1 MYGNKNCG
9 DRDQTSGFTTC
20 AFRQSRQL
28 STYTVPL
35 LVSIWSASGTYPQDG
50 HIDNRPRPHSKRPA
64 AETRG
69 GPMDEIVCANT
80 AFRYWRCPPQVRD
93 LYPRL
98 PSSEDGWRA
107 LAQSPFVVDVLKTP
121 IIAVASPGYCNHHSG
136 LRSTI
141 RWEGASDAGTTIDTH
156 LGFSVT
162 NPLNTLFTMTRFVS
176 QMDLVLAMYE
186 FCGWFSVFEPT
197 SAAEIQLEK
206 AAGDKRPSST
216 QDLFELEEDED
227 KAPWKR
233 VYAHAVVKASENGRQ
248 ANEQENDKLV
258 TRLKGTSLWIR
269 KPLIELSE
277 LHKFANK
284 VKSQMWGKQFYE
296 AAQQVI
302 GIAASPLEV
311 AGILLL
317 SRPRRFGGA
326 GFSDVYVNDL
336 APLSVSAKS
345 IAGQNVCYGDIVI
358 VNPIL
363 MKAVIIEIQ
372 GEVIHGSGAVLDHD
386 AERMTALQSMGF
398 DVFLVTHDMLNDRKQ
413 LNTIIRSVCERL
425 GLRYRPKTEAMKRAE
440 TRLRA
445 NTLCNWLEIGK

>member
-1 MYGNKNCG
+1 
-9 DRDQTSGFTTC
+9 
-20 AFRQSRQL
+20 
-28 STYTVPL
+28 
-35 LVSIWSASGTYPQDG
+35 
-50 HIDNRPRPHSKRPA
+50 
-64 AETRG
+64 
-69 GPMDEIVCANT
+69 MDEIVCANS

-98 PSSEDGWRA
+98 PSSEDSWRA
-107 LAQSPFVVDVLKTP
+107 LAQAPFVTDVLKTP
-121 IIAVASPGYCNHHSG
+121 VITVASPGCCNHHSG

-141 RWEGASDAGTTIDTH
+141 RWDGASDPGTTIDTH

-162 NPLNTLFTMTRFVS
+162 DPLNTLFTMTRFLS
-176 QMDLVLAMYE
+176 QSDLVLAMYE
-186 FCGWFSVFEPT
+186 FCGWFSVFEP
-197 SAAEIQLEK
+197 SPAAELQLEMSVK
-206 AAGDKRPSST
+206 ENQPSST
-216 QDLFELEEDED
+216 QDLFELEEGEEE
-227 KAPWKR
+227 APWKR
-233 VYAHAVVKASENGRQ
+233 VYARVVVKASENGRQ
-248 ANEQENDKLV
+248 ANDQENDKEV
-258 TRLKGTSLWIR
+258 TKLKGTSLWMR

-277 LHKFANK
+277 LHRFAYK
-284 VKSQMWGKQFYE
+284 VKSHMWGRQFYE

-317 SRPRRFGGA
+317 SRPRRYGGA

-336 APLSVSAKS
+336 TPLSVSAQS

-363 MKAVIIEIQ
+363 LKAAIIEIQ
-372 GEVIHGSGAVLDHD
+372 GEVIHGSGAVIDHD

-398 DVFLVTHDMLNDRKQ
+398 DVFLVTHDMLNDQKQ
-413 LNTIIRSVCERL
+413 LNTIIRSLCNRL
-425 GLRYRPKTEAMKRAE
+425 GLRYKPKTEAMKRAE